1 MEWYEAQYQGD
12 PAADNVFG
20 REALR
25 PRRNVLLMAYLANG
39 GSLSDLLILRRAQDE
54 EKTKSSP

>member
-1 MEWYEAQYQGD
+1 MTSWYDVHYQGD

-25 PRRNVLLMAYLANG
+25 PRRNALLRAFLASG
-39 GSLSDLLILRRAQDE
+39 GLLSDFLILSLSKDEHRAMEQ
-54 EKTKSSP
+54 